1 MAEPSA
7 PGPAGDAQSNSGG
20 PREQGPTPAY
30 RPLAGEPRERPG
42 VALPR
47 WQRFAAWLAW
57 WVILMSL
64 WVAVD
69 DSFAVDELIAGALAA
84 AVAALVAEVAGR
96 QAGARLHVRPRWL
109 LRALRLPGQVAV
121 DTFRV
126 FALLAR
132 VLLRRQP
139 PPHGAFREVPVRYGD
154 DTPPGVT
161 RRVLLT
167 AGRSLSPNAF
177 VVGFDA
183 ERDTMLVHELVRG
196 Q

>member
-1 MAEPSA
+1 MGEPSA
-7 PGPAGDAQSNSGG
+7 PGPRGNAQSGSGR
-20 PREQGPTPAY
+20 PREEGRTPAY

-42 VALPR
+42 IALPW

-57 WVILMSL
+57 WVVLMSL

-69 DSFAVDELIAGALAA
+69 DSFAADELIAGALAA

-96 QAGARLHVRPRWL
+96 QAGARLHVRPGWL
-109 LRALRLPGQVAV
+109 LRALRLPGEVAV
-121 DTFRV
+121 DTLRV

-139 PPHGAFREVPVRYGD
+139 PPRGTFREIPVRYGD

-183 ERDTMLVHELVRG
+183 ERDAMLVHELVRD